1 MNAPNDLRWLHL
13 ATVPYHQYVEV
24 TTLIARGIGWSVR
37 RICSSAQAS
46 RERFAGVRQRITKP
60 DAR

>member
-1 MNAPNDLRWLHL
+1 MNAPNDLRWLHF
-13 ATVPYHQYVEV
+13 ATVPYHRYVDV
-24 TTLIARGIGWSVR
+24 TALIARGIGWSVR

-46 RERFAGVRQRITKP
+46 RERFAKLRQHITTL

>member
-1 MNAPNDLRWLHL
+1 MNAPNDLRWLHF
-13 ATVPYHQYVEV
+13 APVPYHRYVDV
-24 TTLIARGIGWSVR
+24 TALIARGTGWSVR

-46 RERFAGVRQRITKP
+46 RERFAKLRPHITTL

>member
-1 MNAPNDLRWLHL
+1 MNAPNDLRWLHFG
-13 ATVPYHQYVEV
+13 TVPYHQYVDV

-46 RERFAGVRQRITKP
+46 RERFAKLRQHITRL